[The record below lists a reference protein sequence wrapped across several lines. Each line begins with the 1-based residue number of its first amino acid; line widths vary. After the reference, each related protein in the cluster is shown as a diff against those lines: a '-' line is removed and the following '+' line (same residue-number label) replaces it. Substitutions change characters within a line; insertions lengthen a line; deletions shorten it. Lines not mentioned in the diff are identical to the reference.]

1 MTHISLRTNPEE
13 ADDILAGRKSV
24 IFRDGRIP
32 YKEGDELKFNVVK
45 AGRSVRHQ
53 IDTRRYEIVYVA
65 RWDNAPIEDG
75 YVALNFREIC

>member
-1 MTHISLRTNPEE
+1 MTHITTRTTPKE
-13 ADDILAGRKSV
+13 ADEILAGRSV

-53 IDTRRYEIVYVA
+53 ISSRRYEIIYVA
-65 RWDNAPIEDG
+65 RWDNAPIADG